1 MQSVLKICRRGSE
14 EYQKQNKTYPSK
26 EGNMKKKSRFLILG
40 VIVFIISCV
49 TVNIYFPAAEVQK
62 AADVIVEDVR
72 QLDKKQEQKPQEQQK
87 LNQYYQ
93 KLKKLSWGTAEA
105 YAQIDIE
112 VTTPAIRA
120 LKDSIKARFPQ
131 LRPFYDKGNVGE
143 SNTGFLE
150 NRDLGN
156 MSLKEKADLSRL
168 IEQEN
173 KDRKDLYAE
182 IMKANKF
189 GPDVLPQ
196 IQKIFANSWR
206 DKSQSGWWIQ
216 KDSGEWDK
224 KK

>member
-1 MQSVLKICRRGSE
+1 ME
-14 EYQKQNKTYPSK
+14 
-26 EGNMKKKSRFLILG
+26 KKLQFFMLG

-93 KLKKLSWGTAEA
+93 KMKKLSWGLATANA
-105 YAQIDIE
+105 AQVDVE
-112 VTTPAIRA
+112 VSTPAIRA
-120 LKDSIKARFPQ
+120 LKDSMKARFPQ
-131 LRPFYDKGNVGE
+131 LKPFYDKGNIGE
-143 SNTGFLE
+143 NNTGLLDT
-150 NRDLGN
+150 RDLAN
-156 MSLKEKADLSRL
+156 LNLKEKADLSRL
-168 IEQEN
+168 MDQEN
-173 KDRKDLYAE
+173 KDRRNLYTE

-206 DKSQSGWWIQ
+206 DKSQTGWWLQ
-216 KDSGEWDK
+216 KDSGEWEK

>member
-1 MQSVLKICRRGSE
+1 ME
-14 EYQKQNKTYPSK
+14 
-26 EGNMKKKSRFLILG
+26 KKLQFLMLG

-93 KLKKLSWGTAEA
+93 RMKKLSWGLATANA
-105 YAQIDIE
+105 AQVDVE
-112 VTTPAIRA
+112 VSTPAIRA
-120 LKDSIKARFPQ
+120 LKDSMKARFPQ
-131 LRPFYDKGNVGE
+131 LKPFYDKGNIGE
-143 SNTGFLE
+143 NNTGLLDT
-150 NRDLGN
+150 RDLAN
-156 MSLKEKADLSRL
+156 LNLKEKADLARL
-168 IEQEN
+168 AEQEN
-173 KDRKDLYAE
+173 KDRRNLYTE

-206 DKSQSGWWIQ
+206 DKSQTGWWIQ
-216 KDSGEWDK
+216 KDSGEWEK

>member
-1 MQSVLKICRRGSE
+1 
-14 EYQKQNKTYPSK
+14 
-26 EGNMKKKSRFLILG
+26 MKKKSRFLILG
-40 VIVFIISCV
+40 VIVFVISCV

-131 LRPFYDKGNVGE
+131 LKPFYDKGNVGE
-143 SNTGFLE
+143 SNTGFLG

-216 KDSGEWDK
+216 KDSGEWEK

>member
-1 MQSVLKICRRGSE
+1 
-14 EYQKQNKTYPSK
+14 
-26 EGNMKKKSRFLILG
+26 MKKKSRFLILG

-216 KDSGEWDK
+216 KDSGEWEK

>member
-1 MQSVLKICRRGSE
+1 
-14 EYQKQNKTYPSK
+14 
-26 EGNMKKKSRFLILG
+26 MKKKSRFLILG

>member
-1 MQSVLKICRRGSE
+1 
-14 EYQKQNKTYPSK
+14 
-26 EGNMKKKSRFLILG
+26 MKKKSRFLILG

-93 KLKKLSWGTAEA
+93 KLKKLSWGMAEA

-120 LKDSIKARFPQ
+120 LKDSIKARFSQ
-131 LRPFYDKGNVGE
+131 LKPFYDKGNVGE

-216 KDSGEWDK
+216 KDSGEWEK

>member
-1 MQSVLKICRRGSE
+1 
-14 EYQKQNKTYPSK
+14 
-26 EGNMKKKSRFLILG
+26 MKKKSRFLILG

-189 GPDVLPQ
+189 GTDVLPQ

>member
-1 MQSVLKICRRGSE
+1 
-14 EYQKQNKTYPSK
+14 
-26 EGNMKKKSRFLILG
+26 MKKKSRFLILG

-112 VTTPAIRA
+112 ATTPAIRA

-131 LRPFYDKGNVGE
+131 LKPFYDKGNVGE

-216 KDSGEWDK
+216 KDSGEWEK

>member
-1 MQSVLKICRRGSE
+1 MEKKLK
-14 EYQKQNKTYPSK
+14 
-26 EGNMKKKSRFLILG
+26 FLMLG

-131 LRPFYDKGNVGE
+131 LKPFYDKGNVGE

-216 KDSGEWDK
+216 KDSGEWEK

>member
-1 MQSVLKICRRGSE
+1 
-14 EYQKQNKTYPSK
+14 
-26 EGNMKKKSRFLILG
+26 MKKKFRFLILG
-40 VIVFIISCV
+40 VIVFVISCV

-72 QLDKKQEQKPQEQQK
+72 QIEKKQEQKPQEQQK

-93 KLKKLSWGTAEA
+93 RLKKLSWGTAEA

-131 LRPFYDKGNVGE
+131 LKPFYDKGNVGE

-216 KDSGEWDK
+216 KDSGEWEK

>member
-1 MQSVLKICRRGSE
+1 
-14 EYQKQNKTYPSK
+14 
-26 EGNMKKKSRFLILG
+26 MKKKSRFLILG

-105 YAQIDIE
+105 YAQINIE

-131 LRPFYDKGNVGE
+131 LKPFYDKGNVGE

-216 KDSGEWDK
+216 KDSGEWEK